1 MCHHYSTGVLSVIM
15 DGKFDDDKAYLFTA
29 SSNSLNFTNGD
40 SNSVNTNANS
50 SLVYQYDWG
59 NRRYNWYVRIPF
71 PSSSAG
77 NFFTGVALFT
87 ADEALDG
94 DLVDYITYSGSTVN
108 VHIFVGSSRNF
119 SGSPAVYPDITSG
132 TAVSIGA
139 PASGGDEVD
148 LQNEIPL
155 ISIRLSPS
163 VDNNLTG
170 SLGQREII
178 NRMQLQLKQLGITLS
193 HDCNVDL
200 ILNGEISN
208 RNFSNVT
215 TPSLSELV
223 KHQAGD
229 RVIGGT
235 KIYSLR
241 ASGGSE
247 NTSGKRLSATSDFD
261 ISQITDL
268 GNSILG
274 GDGTFPNGPDF
285 TDNCYCSN

>member
-1 MCHHYSTGVLSVIM
+1 MFG
-15 DGKFDDDKAYLFTA
+15 A
-29 SSNSLNFTNGD
+29 
-40 SNSVNTNANS
+40 
-50 SLVYQYDWG
+50 
-59 NRRYNWYVRIPF
+59 P
-71 PSSSAG
+71 
-77 NFFTGVALFT
+77 
-87 ADEALDG
+87 E
-94 DLVDYITYSGSTVN
+94 
-108 VHIFVGSSRNF
+108 
-119 SGSPAVYPDITSG
+119 
-132 TAVSIGA
+132 GA
-139 PASGGDEVD
+139 PASGGDDVD

-155 ISIRLSPS
+155 ISIRLAPS

-193 HDCNVDL
+193 HDCTVDL

-208 RNFSNVT
+208 RDFSNVT

-241 ASGGSE
+241 ASGGTE
-247 NTSGKRLSATSDFD
+247 NASGKRLSATSDFD

-274 GDGTFPNGPDF
+274 GDGTFPNGPDIL
-285 TDNCYCSN
+285 TIAIVPIDTSDINADTPLAVSSRITWTESQA